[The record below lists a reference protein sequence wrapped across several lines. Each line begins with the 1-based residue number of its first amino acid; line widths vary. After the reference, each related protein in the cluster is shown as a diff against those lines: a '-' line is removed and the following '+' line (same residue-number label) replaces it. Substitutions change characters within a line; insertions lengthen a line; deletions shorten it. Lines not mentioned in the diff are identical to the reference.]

1 MFSHT
6 VLRTQQ
12 LSLSQ
17 ALALQKLELTGN
29 YDFWKE
35 SRPNRNADIMTHVD
49 SLGHLTNFLKDRKI
63 HHSVMVDDVEKY
75 DKIMNMHP
83 TSIERFK
90 INFTFKYI

>member
-35 SRPNRNADIMTHVD
+35 ARPNRNADIMTHLD
-49 SLGHLTNFLKDRKI
+49 SLEHLTNFLKERKI

-75 DKIMNMHP
+75 DKIM
-83 TSIERFK
+83 K
-90 INFTFKYI
+90 IYLTFIKRYKTFPF